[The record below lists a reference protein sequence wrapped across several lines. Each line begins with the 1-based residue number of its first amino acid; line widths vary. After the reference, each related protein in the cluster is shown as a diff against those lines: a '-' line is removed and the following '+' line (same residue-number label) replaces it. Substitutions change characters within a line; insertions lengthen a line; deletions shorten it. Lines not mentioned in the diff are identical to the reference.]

1 MSFLNGKRCVQMEEW
16 GSGAAM
22 KVALVRAHSPTN
34 HNYMYGTECTDTVI
48 IRDTSYSVLHVPV
61 PHVYKLQTSKGNY
74 SFLYST
80 EWVRT
85 CTPRQ

>member
-48 IRDTSYSVLHVPV
+48 IRDTGTSYSVLPDTTCMCTNF
-61 PHVYKLQTSKGNY
+61 KLQKEKGA
-74 SFLYST
+74 ST
-80 EWVRT
+80 TLHR
-85 CTPRQ
+85 